1 MLGSHGTF
9 RKQKELLWHKLALRP
24 ESGITSP
31 EGCVTRLPG
40 LPAPD
45 PEVLQVWLG
54 ALVPYGLPRN
64 FTANAGRCQR

>member
-24 ESGITSP
+24 DRGITSP
-31 EGCVTRLPG
+31 EGRVTRLPG

-45 PEVLQVWLG
+45 PEGLAG
-54 ALVPYGLPRN
+54 LVGGSGSLRASQEPS
-64 FTANAGRCQR
+64 C